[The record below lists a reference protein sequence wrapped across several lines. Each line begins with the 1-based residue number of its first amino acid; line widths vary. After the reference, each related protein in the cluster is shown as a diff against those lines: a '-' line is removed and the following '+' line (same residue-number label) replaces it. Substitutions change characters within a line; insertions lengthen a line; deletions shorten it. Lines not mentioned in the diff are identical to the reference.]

1 MIDAIVSSLL
11 VQYLDQYIVNFDK
24 KSIRLSLLS
33 GDIRLRD
40 LQLKAYAL
48 DNIDPNIPVVIEH
61 GYLGTLDIKIPNL
74 ASLNKSAVVVDIAN
88 VFLVLKPKKSVV
100 WDEEVEQ
107 KRLSDLKQ
115 QQLKQYELNR
125 KIQKDQERK
134 PRSAASSDS
143 ETEAENNIDGGGAK
157 KRGGLVDRL
166 LEMIIN
172 NIQIRIR
179 NVHARYEDEILCP
192 GSPIVLGATLEGI
205 DVQSTDED
213 WNATFVKK
221 IKDLTYKLVELSSF
235 ALYMNLDE
243 DPNKDFISRMQ
254 GLPLSQVH
262 DLLQESIHKGKH
274 QYILE
279 PVQGTMKLTM
289 QKLSRNL
296 DLSKPQFN
304 TDCLFKHLA
313 FRFTNKQYRHFVH
326 LIEYLTNYSQHEPM
340 RKYRPAKRPTENPRG
355 WWKYAMHA
363 VVEKNR
369 RSRISWK
376 TLQKRKQDKIEYI
389 KLYKKFLRVPWE
401 SPLTDEDTNRFN
413 ALEVYYSVD
422 DLIFFR
428 KLANAEISEE
438 SKRHTD
444 MRKTLKKRTG
454 WFGWKLDAKAKE
466 ELKIMKAAGIERL
479 TDEQKLELYKAIGFS
494 GTEESSLIASLAIEK
509 EFIKIKM
516 HFHLVVGS
524 VTILD
529 SHLGEDQE
537 NTHFE
542 IAQIRFDHLTS
553 DVQIMDKSFQCLFT
567 VGNFSV
573 LDKRDTPF
581 QEIISRRKGHPSKS
595 LVSIFF
601 EKNPPGSKSDYY
613 LAVNT
618 DRIDI
623 LFNIKLIQ
631 HITGFFLFDDVNF
644 TNLEAVAKRNM
655 DKVKLLAKEELK
667 KALENKKTFD
677 IQLNFL
683 SPNIFVPVD
692 SEREDTRF
700 LLFDLGTLSLKS
712 DIDAQRSE
720 RLHMLQ
726 DIRHE
731 DYFDKFHFSLTDIQV
746 IIPQCTVREYLDIPE
761 RYSHTGDNVL
771 EKTSFRLEIN
781 KSVVPDIS
789 ELDRLSMSSSIASM
803 KFNISPHKLEVFTT
817 VVNEIIAFVDN
828 PTGDSGYDIKY
839 SGYINARGPFSSEWH
854 RCWIEV
860 RMTRF
865 MFIYDDHLRTR
876 TLAMIKLSSN
886 VKFQL
891 VPNNERIFLMTLP
904 QIDGS
909 STKFYFGVQSAQER
923 TQWVNS
929 LSSILYS
936 FDTNFFVG
944 NVAKMIVRDIK
955 KEWKEQEQGKGVLRA
970 SSLEQVL
977 LSSNIVLEKL
987 TIALQQPHHDSTM
1000 LDQHNSC
1007 SQQYDLAHFI
1017 FDTLSTGFRQRI
1029 SDTVLDIQLQSFA
1042 VRDMSIS
1049 SSNAA
1054 DGTVLSSDNQQMGS
1068 IKLTRAVWPSPL
1080 FSEES
1085 VTVIEAHIHS
1095 IKIMSEP
1102 VFMSRLI
1109 DFGFDLRILF
1119 DDIETK
1125 RNIYSATSSEGLQ
1138 PAVHVVDQKE
1148 GDSHTSGTMSDK
1160 PKFLIK
1166 FIFQL
1171 GNINIT
1177 LKDHGSQFASIV
1189 TTGSVFNMLVNRDLL
1204 HLYGDL
1210 GTLACWDHS
1219 TEDSL
1224 YREILGLKDKGHSSL
1239 LSFEFRQNL
1248 KPSFQT
1254 VEYNKWFK
1262 INVSSI
1268 KYVHIQRFVTMLQG
1282 FIHEPLNVLF
1292 LRERNRLADQSQATY
1307 SRGAT
1312 TQHDDTINYSVN
1324 TRLICW
1330 NVSIL
1335 SPTIV
1340 FPCSFQR
1347 HDHYI
1352 ADLGRV
1358 TINTRIASHRRHVV
1372 NQSDQALID
1381 DSKRWTVHTEVCDI
1395 FWQSMYLSSVDVSNQ
1410 NQQQQVVDNVDIR
1423 FMVTNALID
1432 PDRTIPE
1439 HAVTIDVSDI
1449 QVSLSKTQYQ
1459 LIFDFVNE
1467 NILDGLTDI
1476 KEHSEF
1482 YKALVEFSHERIE
1495 VLQRQN
1501 RHHRMPVTTSDK
1513 MDSLHKAEL
1522 DLTDQLNRE
1531 LEEQRVCD
1539 LFTRVKVMIS
1549 VPSMHLS
1556 LQREETITGKDI
1568 KITQPIATLD
1578 MKQLQVLNQIMNNG
1592 EIKVNADL
1600 HSIVG
1605 MDARPET
1612 QNMFKRVFDARHSRC
1627 VTNGNTLNKHC
1638 IQVEFHKNPE
1648 GIAHLAIVTADP
1660 VVVFV
1665 PDIIMEVV
1673 DFFAN
1678 INYGNIRAT
1687 SPISSET
1694 INSVSST
1701 FTESS
1706 ADIEESLSISS
1717 NLSTSIQIDT
1727 AWDEFSDAVSASSD
1741 GSSAPSGV
1749 GEEVIAFNDV
1759 TYQNTENNSGDGGAY
1774 VEENFD
1780 LISFSVEVQFG
1791 NPILVIPED
1800 SQHSESRLL
1809 VLEASVGISFDTDC
1823 HDNES
1828 GSLIVDDMRVFI
1840 AYGGINALTLRR
1852 GDMTSIGDREETIGT
1867 LIVEPITVQCQLQK
1881 ILAKED
1887 SCPRRMIKVDVK
1899 KGGQVRISYSDIK
1912 FLVSI
1917 IRQFQ
1922 QHRSM
1927 AALQRIDTESLSVL
1941 AERGKVLKEV
1951 LEETNVF
1958 SKRFHLDFQL
1968 VSENRFGVL
1977 IVDDI
1982 TGFDI
1987 PLFEIIG
1994 TDVVSQALIRQQQH
2008 MTVSAFLHFNIGA
2021 NYYNFRIAEWEPV
2034 IEHTAVPIKTLVEML
2049 PVSYKNARQR
2059 RIDTEH
2065 KFAVDILAGMIDFN
2079 LSHSMAQTTLK
2090 TYHLWMEGLH
2100 ADRRDTVSQRFEPYS
2115 ITNETGMP
2123 AYFYRQDDIDD
2134 DDGSVSGR
2142 QFEMSNVR
2150 RTELKQGCT
2159 IRFSFA
2165 DEDNPRKH
2173 FIYIV
2178 VGSSTPK
2185 KLLISRVRK
2194 WYFDMDQDSANSID
2208 RMSEGP
2214 ISKYIHRDV
2223 RKMFC
2228 IESQLIEGCKCI
2240 TIHSGVKLRNAS
2252 AVPWE
2257 IGCFVSA
2264 AVPTPASETTRQ
2276 ITAKSL
2282 CVLESDESFY
2292 VPCQYV
2298 YSSVLAL
2305 RPAGEQFLTQ
2315 YRWCSPRLGH
2325 SFTNLSKEFGKR
2337 LLGCRHTEDSSN
2349 RFFCVLN
2356 SAQQH
2361 TRTMN
2366 FVVDVIIDIMPP
2378 LSIENL
2384 LGYDLEFMLFRQSSY
2399 SKGFTGIFNDTLKS
2413 GEKRSIYT
2421 ISLKD
2426 NLWMSAKMPG
2436 WQNRHFSRI
2445 YGNQIG
2451 AELDMQMTNI
2461 DEEGR
2466 RLPIRIDYCTSGQAF
2481 HEVIVFCSYWVI
2493 DMTDKSIN
2501 VMVQGAEAPGRIHD
2515 SDMHTL
2521 VDSSFSAPHGTLH
2534 QTPQNVLDIQ
2544 SLDME
2549 QESHAI
2555 AHWQQPQSQS
2565 LQHQQQSRLHDAL
2578 KMTKSPLM
2586 FDYDNP
2592 NLVFS
2597 NKVSLSIGSRFTSK
2611 NFSID
2616 NAGTSN
2622 VIEMSDANRRFWLGL
2637 FVEPGPGRYKRTK
2650 FVYISPQF
2658 VIVNNTDHVLYCK
2671 QSDHSIVQQIAA
2683 GNVCQYYWPGNS
2695 TDPML
2700 CVRIEGSIW
2709 SSPFRPN
2716 IIGEIPL
2723 VLEKEKDEDIEFQ
2736 EVEDA
2741 SKTAKEYA
2749 FIVVQ
2754 VQQEKGVVFVVIDHV
2769 TFPPFYLHN
2778 KTTDVNLQFRQRGS
2792 NKWLDLPPL
2801 TRIPFSWHDLY
2812 GEHRLDVMVEN
2823 SPQHCHI
2830 IEANVVSSERKFVT
2844 TTPGRHM
2851 YSKVTAH
2858 AMTRTVHFTNT
2869 RMRGS
2874 NAAPSHRQRHFLQVT
2889 TKIIGIGVSMI
2900 DHMPRE
2906 LMYITLQGL
2915 DCDFSMTHENQFF
2928 EFKLKRLQV
2937 DNQLP
2942 SALYPVALSNA
2953 VKLEGRDFLHISC
2966 VRHYHEK
2973 SYHYFPYFSMLVQEA
2988 DMMLDIGFVNG
2999 ITNFIVTLVKVGSSK
3014 SNAGDGS
3021 RRHVDQS
3028 PADTRILSVLQRGI
3042 EIPHFTNASE
3052 QKRVY
3057 FESLVLHPIKWNFSF
3072 IFNNPSIAAAGGS
3085 NGMDAGDENSSNKD
3099 SLLFTIIQTI
3109 GTHLNANIDE
3119 VPIKLNALILQ
3130 HPFMPV
3136 SALLESIGQHYAKR
3150 SMQEMYKLIGSFDMI
3165 GNPIGLVNDFDTAMF
3180 DLFYEPM
3187 EAITRNP
3194 RDFAKGLARGSLS
3207 FLKHSIHGT
3216 FNTASK
3222 VTDTVGTGLSYLSL
3236 DNSYIHV
3243 RQHNRIHRRPRHA
3256 GEGMLYGLRALGEG
3270 VIEGASGIITKP
3282 IQGASSGGVL
3292 GFFSGIGKGLVGA
3305 PIKPVSGVFEAVS
3318 QAAEGIRKTTKYFDS
3333 EEKRRARLPR
3343 AIGVDD
3349 TLRPFTAEHAIGQM
3363 YLFEV
3368 LEQERRQQ
3376 RQQEQQQQQRNMVDR
3391 WQNENQQHLE
3401 KYVFHT
3407 VVAGDCVVLLSTA
3420 RLFDIRAVS
3429 SAGIS
3434 VEWQQPLLD
3443 FVSVKRIKKDQTS
3456 GEVLLKVSAAC
3467 QQRQRESSWFGR
3479 VSIAERRI
3487 TSDMREDQESLDRLY
3502 EVLYSMINQRDQE
3515 RILDDS
3521 IR

>member
-1 MIDAIVSSLL
+1 
-11 VQYLDQYIVNFDK
+11 
-24 KSIRLSLLS
+24 
-33 GDIRLRD
+33 
-40 LQLKAYAL
+40 
-48 DNIDPNIPVVIEH
+48 
-61 GYLGTLDIKIPNL
+61 
-74 ASLNKSAVVVDIAN
+74 
-88 VFLVLKPKKSVV
+88 
-100 WDEEVEQ
+100 
-107 KRLSDLKQ
+107 
-115 QQLKQYELNR
+115 
-125 KIQKDQERK
+125 
-134 PRSAASSDS
+134 
-143 ETEAENNIDGGGAK
+143 
-157 KRGGLVDRL
+157 
-166 LEMIIN
+166 
-172 NIQIRIR
+172 
-179 NVHARYEDEILCP
+179 
-192 GSPIVLGATLEGI
+192 
-205 DVQSTDED
+205 
-213 WNATFVKK
+213 
-221 IKDLTYKLVELSSF
+221 
-235 ALYMNLDE
+235 
-243 DPNKDFISRMQ
+243 
-254 GLPLSQVH
+254 
-262 DLLQESIHKGKH
+262 
-274 QYILE
+274 
-279 PVQGTMKLTM
+279 MKLTM

-304 TDCLFKHLA
+304 TDCLFQHLA
-313 FRFTNKQYRHFVH
+313 FRFTNKQYRHFIH

-340 RKYRPAKRPTENPRG
+340 RKYRPAERPTKNPRG

-363 VVEKNR
+363 VIDKNR

-376 TLQKRKQDKIEYI
+376 LLQKRKQDRIEYI

-401 SPLTDEDTNRFN
+401 SPLTDEDTDRFN
-413 ALEVYYSVD
+413 ALEMYYSVD

-428 KLANAEISEE
+428 KLANAEIAEE

-444 MRKTLKKRTG
+444 MRKTLKKRKG

-479 TDEQKLELYKAIGFS
+479 TDEQKLELYKAVGFS
-494 GTEESSLIASLAIEK
+494 GESEESSLIASLAIEK

-529 SHLGEDQE
+529 SHQGEDQK
-537 NTHFE
+537 NSHVE

-553 DVQIMDKSFQCLFT
+553 NIQIMDKSFRCLFT

-573 LDKRDTPF
+573 SDKRDTPF

-644 TNLEAVAKRNM
+644 ANLEAVAKKNM

-692 SEREDTRF
+692 SDRVDTRF

-731 DYFDKFHFSLTDIQV
+731 DYFDKFHFSLTDIQI
-746 IIPQCTVREYLDIPE
+746 IIPQCTVHEYLNNPE
-761 RYSHTGDNVL
+761 RYSLIGDSVL

-789 ELDRLSMSSSIASM
+789 ELDRLSMSSSIPSM
-803 KFNISPHKLEVFTT
+803 KFNISPDKLEVFTT
-817 VVNEIIAFVDN
+817 VVNEIISFIDN
-828 PTGDSGYDIKY
+828 PTGDSSYDIKC
-839 SGYINARGPFSSEWH
+839 SGYINVHGPFDSEWH

-865 MFIYDDHLRTR
+865 MFIYDDNLRTR
-876 TLAMIKLSSN
+876 TLAMIKLSSD
-886 VKFQL
+886 VKFQPM
-891 VPNNERIFLMTLP
+891 PNNERVFLMTLP
-904 QIDGS
+904 QFDGS

-929 LSSILYS
+929 LSNIVYS
-936 FDTNFFVG
+936 FETNFFVG

-955 KEWKEQEQGKGVLRA
+955 KELKEQEQGKGVLRA

-977 LSSNIVLEKL
+977 LSSNIILEKL
-987 TIALQQPHHDSTM
+987 TIALQQPQHTFYDQVHSEI
-1000 LDQHNSC
+1000 LDQQDGC
-1007 SQQYDLAHFI
+1007 AAQYDLAHII
-1017 FDTLSTGFRQRI
+1017 FDTLSISFQQRI

-1042 VRDMSIS
+1042 VRDMSTLS
-1049 SSNAA
+1049 SSSTV
-1054 DGTVLSSDNQQMGS
+1054 DRTVLFSDNQQMGY

-1085 VTVIEAHIHS
+1085 VAVIKAHVHS

-1109 DFGFDLRILF
+1109 DFAFDVRILF

-1125 RNIYSATSSEGLQ
+1125 HNIYSATSSEELQ
-1138 PAVHVVDQKE
+1138 SAVNVVNQKEE
-1148 GDSHTSGTMSDK
+1148 GDSRSSGTVSNK
-1160 PKFLIK
+1160 PKFFVKL
-1166 FIFQL
+1166 IFQL
-1171 GNINIT
+1171 GNISIT
-1177 LKDHGSQFASIV
+1177 LKDRGSPFASIV
-1189 TTGSVFNMLVNRDLL
+1189 TTGSALNMLVNRDLL
-1204 HLYGDL
+1204 LLYGDL

-1219 TEDSL
+1219 TGDSL
-1224 YREILGLKDKGHSSL
+1224 YKEILGLKDKGHRSL
-1239 LSFEFRQNL
+1239 LHFEFKQNL
-1248 KPSFQT
+1248 KPSFQS

-1282 FIHEPLNVLF
+1282 FIHEPLNVLL
-1292 LRERNRLADQSQATY
+1292 LRECNRLADQSQVTY
-1307 SRGAT
+1307 SRDT
-1312 TQHDDTINYSVN
+1312 VTQYDDTINYSVN

-1335 SPTIV
+1335 SPTIL
-1340 FPCSFQR
+1340 FPCCFRR

-1358 TINTRIASHRRHVV
+1358 TINTRITSHRRHVV
-1372 NQSDQALID
+1372 NRSDQELAND
-1381 DSKRWTVHTEVCDI
+1381 PKRWTIHTEVCDI
-1395 FWQSMYLSSVDVSNQ
+1395 FWQSMYLSSVNVSDQ
-1410 NQQQQVVDNVDIR
+1410 NQRQRRVVDNVDIR
-1423 FMVTNALID
+1423 FVITNALID

-1439 HAVTIDVSDI
+1439 HVVAIDVSNI

-1459 LIFDFVNE
+1459 LFFDFVNE

-1482 YKALVEFSHERIE
+1482 YKALVEFSHERKE
-1495 VLQRQN
+1495 LLQRNN
-1501 RHHRMPVTTSDK
+1501 RHHIRIVTTSNK
-1513 MDSLHKAEL
+1513 MDSSHRSEL
-1522 DLTDQLNRE
+1522 ERLNRE
-1531 LEEQRVCD
+1531 WKEQRMND
-1539 LFTRVKVMIS
+1539 LFTRVKIMIN

-1556 LQREETITGKDI
+1556 LQREETVVDKDI
-1568 KITQPIATLD
+1568 KFTQPIATLD
-1578 MKQLQVLNQIMNNG
+1578 MKQLQVLNQIMSNG

-1605 MDARPET
+1605 MDARQET
-1612 QNMFKRVFDARHSRC
+1612 QNVFKRVFDARHSRNMP
-1627 VTNGNTLNKHC
+1627 NGNALNKHC

-1678 INYGNIRAT
+1678 INYGNIRTT
-1687 SPISSET
+1687 SPISSDSDTRPSTEST
-1694 INSVSST
+1694 ADSEEYLSVSS
-1701 FTESS
+1701 
-1706 ADIEESLSISS
+1706 
-1717 NLSTSIQIDT
+1717 NVSTLVQVDT
-1727 AWDEFSDAVSASSD
+1727 AAWDEVSDAVSASSD
-1741 GSSAPSGV
+1741 ESSAISGIE
-1749 GEEVIAFNDV
+1749 GEEVTVD
-1759 TYQNTENNSGDGGAY
+1759 QNTESNNGDVD
-1774 VEENFD
+1774 VEDND
-1780 LISFSVEVQFG
+1780 DQISFSMEVQFG

-1800 SQHSESRLL
+1800 SNHSESRLL
-1809 VLEASVGISFDTDC
+1809 LLEASVGISFGTNG
-1823 HDNES
+1823 HGRES
-1828 GSLIVDDMRVFI
+1828 GTFIVDDLRVFI
-1840 AYGGINALTLRR
+1840 AYGGTNALALRH
-1852 GDMTSIGDREETIGT
+1852 GDMSSIEGRDEAIGT
-1867 LIVEPITVQCQLQK
+1867 LIVEPITAQFKLQK
-1881 ILAKED
+1881 VQAKED
-1887 SCPRRMIKVDVK
+1887 TCPRRMFKVDVK

-1917 IRQFQ
+1917 VRQFQ
-1922 QHRSM
+1922 QHQSM

-1941 AERGKVLKEV
+1941 AKRGKVLKEV

-1968 VSENRFGVL
+1968 VSQNRFGVL
-1977 IVDDI
+1977 IVDDF

-1994 TDVVSQALIRQQQH
+1994 TDVVSQVLIRQQQH
-2008 MTVSAFLHFNIGA
+2008 MAVSASLHFNIGA
-2021 NYYNFRIAEWEPV
+2021 NYYNFRIAEWEPI
-2034 IEHTAVPIKTLVEML
+2034 IEHTTKPIKTLVEML
-2049 PVSYKNARQR
+2049 PISYKNERQR
-2059 RIDTEH
+2059 RVDTEH

-2115 ITNETGMP
+2115 IMNKTGMP

-2134 DDGSVSGR
+2134 DGIVT
-2142 QFEMSNVR
+2142 SNVHP
-2150 RTELKQGCT
+2150 TELKQGCT
-2159 IRFSFA
+2159 IRFSFPN
-2165 DEDNPRKH
+2165 EDNPQKH
-2173 FIYIV
+2173 YIYIV
-2178 VGSSTPK
+2178 VGGSTPK
-2185 KLLISRVRK
+2185 KLLVSRVRK

-2208 RMSEGP
+2208 QMSEGP
-2214 ISKYIHRDV
+2214 ISKFIHRDV

-2228 IESQLIEGCKCI
+2228 VESQLIEGCKCI
-2240 TIHSGVKLRNAS
+2240 TIHSGIKLHNAS

-2257 IGCFVSA
+2257 VGCFVSTA
-2264 AVPTPASETTRQ
+2264 IPTFATNLMELSNRHVSNDSAMSVPDGGTRQ
-2276 ITAKSL
+2276 IMAKSL
-2282 CVLESDESFY
+2282 VVLEPDQSFH

-2298 YSSVLAL
+2298 YNSVLAL
-2305 RPAGEQFLTQ
+2305 RPTGEQRLTQ
-2315 YRWCSPRLGH
+2315 YRWCSPRLGL

-2337 LLGCRHTEDSSN
+2337 LIGCRHTEDSSK

-2366 FVVDVIIDIMPP
+2366 FVVDVVIDIMPP

-2384 LGYDLEFMLFRQSSY
+2384 LGHDLEFMLFKQSSY

-2426 NLWMSAKMPG
+2426 NLWICAKMPG
-2436 WQNRHFSRI
+2436 WHNRHFSRI
-2445 YGNQIG
+2445 YGNQID
-2451 AELDMQMTNI
+2451 AELDMHMTNT

-2481 HEVIVFCSYWVI
+2481 HEVIIFCSYWII
-2493 DMTDKSIN
+2493 DLTDKPIS
-2501 VMVQGAEAPGRIHD
+2501 VMVGGAEAPGRVHD
-2515 SDMHTL
+2515 SDIHTL

-2534 QTPQNVLDIQ
+2534 QTPQSEDIQ
-2544 SLDME
+2544 SLVTE
-2549 QESHAI
+2549 KQPRTI
-2555 AHWQQPQSQS
+2555 THWQQI
-2565 LQHQQQSRLHDAL
+2565 QQQSRLHDSL
-2578 KMTKSPLM
+2578 KMTKNPLM

-2597 NKVSLSIGSRFTSK
+2597 NKISLDIGSRFTSK

-2616 NAGTSN
+2616 NAGTSS
-2622 VIEMSDANRRFWLGL
+2622 VIEMNDANRRFWLGL
-2637 FVEPGPGRYKRTK
+2637 FVEPGTGRYKRTK

-2658 VIVNNTDHVLYCK
+2658 VIVNKTDHALYCK

-2683 GNVCQYYWPGNS
+2683 DNACQYYWPGNS
-2695 TDPML
+2695 TNPML
-2700 CVRIEGSIW
+2700 CIKIDGTTW
-2709 SSPFRPN
+2709 SAPFKPN

-2723 VLEKEKDEDIEFQ
+2723 VLEKEDVVLQETEVDEPSE
-2736 EVEDA
+2736 A
-2741 SKTAKEYA
+2741 AKEYT

-2754 VQQEKGVVFVVIDHV
+2754 VQQEKGVVFVVVDHV
-2769 TFPPFYLHN
+2769 AFPPFYLDN
-2778 KTTDVNLQFRQRGS
+2778 KTTDVNLQFRQKGS
-2792 NKWLDLPPL
+2792 NKWFDLPPR
-2801 TRIPFSWHDLY
+2801 TRKPFSWHDIY
-2812 GEHRLDVMVEN
+2812 GEHRLEVMVEN

-2830 IEANVVSSERKFVT
+2830 IEANIVSSERKFVT

-2858 AMTRTVHFTNT
+2858 AMTRTIHFTNI

-2874 NAAPSHRQRHFLQVT
+2874 NAVPSHRQRHFLQVT
-2889 TKIIGIGVSMI
+2889 TKFIGIGVSVI
-2900 DHMPRE
+2900 DRVPRE

-2915 DCDFSMTHENQFF
+2915 NCDFSMTHENQFF
-2928 EFKLKRLQV
+2928 EIKLKRLQV

-2942 SALYPVALSNA
+2942 GALFPVALSNA

-2973 SYHYFPYFSMLVQEA
+2973 SYHYFPYFSMLIQEA
-2988 DMMLDIGFVNG
+2988 DMMMDIGFANG
-2999 ITNFIVTLVKVGSSK
+2999 ITNFITTLIKAGGSSK
-3014 SNAGDGS
+3014 PNISIDGS
-3021 RRHVDQS
+3021 RHHAPMDIRMVN
-3028 PADTRILSVLQRGI
+3028 VLKRGI

-3072 IFNNPSIAAAGGS
+3072 IFNTPSTAAGGS
-3085 NGMDAGDENSSNKD
+3085 NEMDVGDEKDSSNKD
-3099 SLLFTIIQTI
+3099 SLLFSIIQTI
-3109 GTHLNANIDE
+3109 GTHMNANIDE
-3119 VPIKLNALILQ
+3119 VPIKFNALILQ
-3130 HPFMPV
+3130 HPFMPA
-3136 SALLESIGQHYAKR
+3136 SALLESIGQYYAKR
-3150 SMQEMYKLIGSFDMI
+3150 SMQEMYKLIGSSDMI

-3180 DLFYEPM
+3180 DLFYEPID
-3187 EAITRNP
+3187 AITRNP

-3222 VTDTVGTGLSYLSL
+3222 VTDTVGTGLRYLSL
-3236 DNSYIHV
+3236 DNNYIHV
-3243 RQHNRIHRRPRHA
+3243 RQHNRIYRRPRHA

-3349 TLRPFTAEHAIGQM
+3349 TLRPFNAEHAIGQM

-3368 LEQERRQQ
+3368 LEQERRQR
-3376 RQQEQQQQQRNMVDR
+3376 RQQEQQQQSMIDR
-3391 WQNENQQHLE
+3391 WQGEDQQHLE

-3407 VVAGDCVVLLSTA
+3407 VVAGDCIVLASTA
-3420 RLFDIRAVS
+3420 RLFDIRAS
-3429 SAGIS
+3429 NAGIS
-3434 VEWQQPLLD
+3434 IEWQQPLLD
-3443 FVSVKRIKKDQTS
+3443 FVSVKRIKKGQTS
-3456 GEVLLKVSAAC
+3456 GEVLLKISAEC
-3467 QQRQRESSWFGR
+3467 QQRQRESSWFGH
-3479 VSIAERRI
+3479 VSIVERRI
-3487 TSDMREDQESLDRLY
+3487 TSDIREDQESLDRLY